1 MLSAD
6 VANYVGNPGLPMNFH
21 RVEDR
26 GLGVL
31 LNGFNITYLQGTRI
45 SQWILQYLKL
55 YVWLLPRVVDRY
67 NPWYPYSHM
76 PSLST
81 ESVHFFLCL
90 IAYLRGADVCTY
102 VYMCNGDFSIPLTRS
117 ARVSTLGQLFR
128 QQPLDSP
135 LSERSGAHA
144 TAVRKGGCW
153 KVNLRRRYKNRI
165 TVFVQSF
172 DFVILKTSKLGEELE
187 LFVSSWSPL

>member
-1 MLSAD
+1 MF
-6 VANYVGNPGLPMNFH
+6 GFC
-21 RVEDR
+21 R
-26 GLGVL
+26 VL
-31 LNGFNITYLQGTRI
+31 LIDITLDIHAATCHPFQQ
-45 SQWILQYLKL
+45 SQCF
-55 YVWLLPRVVDRY
+55 
-67 NPWYPYSHM
+67 S
-76 PSLST
+76 
-81 ESVHFFLCL
+81 LCL
-90 IAYLRGADVCTY
+90 VAYLRGADVCTY
-102 VYMCNGDFSIPLTRS
+102 VYMWNGDFSIPLTRS

-172 DFVILKTSKLGEELE
+172 DFIILKTSKLGEELE
-187 LFVSSWSPL
+187 LFVSSCSAL

>member
-1 MLSAD
+1 MF
-6 VANYVGNPGLPMNFH
+6 GFC
-21 RVEDR
+21 R
-26 GLGVL
+26 VL
-31 LNGFNITYLQGTRI
+31 LIDITLDIHTATCHPFQQSRCI
-45 SQWILQYLKL
+45 F
-55 YVWLLPRVVDRY
+55 YVWL
-67 NPWYPYSHM
+67 H
-76 PSLST
+76 
-81 ESVHFFLCL
+81 
-90 IAYLRGADVCTY
+90 TY
-102 VYMCNGDFSIPLTRS
+102 AVLMYARTYIRDFSIPLTRS

-172 DFVILKTSKLGEELE
+172 DFVILKTSKLREELE
-187 LFVSSWSPL
+187 LFVSSCSAL

>member
-31 LNGFNITYLQGTRI
+31 LNGFNITYLQGTCI

-67 NPWYPYSHM
+67 NP
-76 PSLST
+76 
-81 ESVHFFLCL
+81 
-90 IAYLRGADVCTY
+90 
-102 VYMCNGDFSIPLTRS
+102 
-117 ARVSTLGQLFR
+117 
-128 QQPLDSP
+128 
-135 LSERSGAHA
+135 
-144 TAVRKGGCW
+144 
-153 KVNLRRRYKNRI
+153 
-165 TVFVQSF
+165 
-172 DFVILKTSKLGEELE
+172 
-187 LFVSSWSPL
+187 

>member
-1 MLSAD
+1 
-6 VANYVGNPGLPMNFH
+6 MNFH

-31 LNGFNITYLQGTRI
+31 LNGFNITYLQGTCI

-55 YVWLLPRVVDRY
+55 YVWLLPRVVNRY
-67 NPWYPYSHM
+67 NPDIHAATCHPFQQSQCI
-76 PSLST
+76 S
-81 ESVHFFLCL
+81 LCL
-90 IAYLRGADVCTY
+90 VAYLRDADVCTY

-117 ARVSTLGQLFR
+117 ARISTLGQLFR

-165 TVFVQSF
+165 TVLFNRLILSF
-172 DFVILKTSKLGEELE
+172 
-187 LFVSSWSPL
+187 

>member
-1 MLSAD
+1 MF
-6 VANYVGNPGLPMNFH
+6 GFC
-21 RVEDR
+21 R
-26 GLGVL
+26 VL
-31 LNGFNITYLQGTRI
+31 LIDITLDIHAATCHPFQQSQCI
-45 SQWILQYLKL
+45 S
-55 YVWLLPRVVDRY
+55 
-67 NPWYPYSHM
+67 
-76 PSLST
+76 
-81 ESVHFFLCL
+81 LCL
-90 IAYLRGADVCTY
+90 VAYLRDADVCTY

-187 LFVSSWSPL
+187 LFVSS